1 MNFVRSKGI
10 AVWHQI
16 AATLREEIR
25 MKVYSQ
31 AGRLPSENDLAAR
44 FAVNRHTVRRALAE
58 LEGLGLVRIE
68 QGRGTFV
75 VEGIV
80 DYPLGKRTRFSE
92 NLRRLNKEPSREVLQ
107 MLREPGTSQ
116 VAEALGLSVGRPV
129 VRIDTRNRADGQI
142 ISITE
147 HYFSER
153 RFPGLMEIFE
163 SEKSV
168 TKAFARLGV
177 TDYLR
182 KRTSITARLPDAQE
196 ARLLEI
202 PKNQPI
208 LIAEALNVDSRGKP
222 LEFGVSRYASNR
234 LQFVVDS

>member
-1 MNFVRSKGI
+1 M
-10 AVWHQI
+10 
-16 AATLREEIR
+16 
-25 MKVYSQ
+25 
-31 AGRLPSENDLAAR
+31 
-44 FAVNRHTVRRALAE
+44 
-58 LEGLGLVRIE
+58 
-68 QGRGTFV
+68 
-75 VEGIV
+75 
-80 DYPLGKRTRFSE
+80 
-92 NLRRLNKEPSREVLQ
+92 
-107 MLREPGTSQ
+107 
-116 VAEALGLSVGRPV
+116 GRPV

-222 LEFGVSRYASNR
+222 LEFGVSRYAANR

>member
-1 MNFVRSKGI
+1 MNFVRSKGV

-16 AATLREEIR
+16 AAALREEIR
-25 MKVYSQ
+25 MKLYSPKH
-31 AGRLPSENDLAAR
+31 RLPSENDLAAR

-58 LEGLGLVRIE
+58 LEGQGVVRIE

-75 VEGIV
+75 VEGVV

-92 NLRRLNKEPSREVLQ
+92 NLRRLNKEPSREILGMLQ
-107 MLREPGTSQ
+107 EPGTQQ
-116 VAEALGLSVGRPV
+116 VARALGLSVGRPV
-129 VRIDTRNRADGQI
+129 IRIDTRNRADGQI
-142 ISITE
+142 ISVTE

-153 RFPGLMEIFE
+153 RFPTLMEVFE
-163 SEKSV
+163 SAKSV
-168 TKAFARLGV
+168 TKAFAQLGV

-202 PKNQPI
+202 AKNQPI
-208 LIAEALNVDSRGKP
+208 LDAEALNVDARGKP
-222 LEFGVSRYASNR
+222 LEFGISRYAANR
-234 LQFVVDS
+234 LQFVVDF